1 MSPWPTELGVEEV
14 QALRLSDS
22 QARLIDCREL
32 DEWHICKIDGA
43 QLIPLSQFTELAPL
57 KLGDKT
63 QHLIVYCHHGVR
75 SMRATLWLR
84 QQGYEK
90 TQSMRGG
97 IDLWSELIDPEV
109 PRY

>member
-1 MSPWPTELGVEEV
+1 MEDV
-14 QALRLSDS
+14 QTLRRSDNPP
-22 QARLIDCREL
+22 RLIDCREI

-43 QLIPLSQFTELAPL
+43 QLIPLSQFAELASM
-57 KLGDKT
+57 KLGDNKA

-84 QQGYEK
+84 QQGYEHA
-90 TQSMRGG
+90 QSMRGG
-97 IDLWSELIDPEV
+97 IDLWSELIDPQV

>member
-1 MSPWPTELGVEEV
+1 MDEVEE
-14 QALRLSDS
+14 LRQSDCPP
-22 QARLIDCREL
+22 RLIDCREL

-43 QLIPLSQFTELAPL
+43 QLIPLSQFAELAPM
-57 KLGDKT
+57 KLGDKS
-63 QHLIVYCHHGVR
+63 QHLVVYCHHGVR

-90 TQSMRGG
+90 AQSMRGG